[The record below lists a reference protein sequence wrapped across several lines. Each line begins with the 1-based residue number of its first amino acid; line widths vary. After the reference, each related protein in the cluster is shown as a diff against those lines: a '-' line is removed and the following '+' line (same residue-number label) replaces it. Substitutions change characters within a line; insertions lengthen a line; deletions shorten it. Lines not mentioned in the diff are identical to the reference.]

1 MFPGGFEGYLCSP
14 GVGGGISWSETY
26 SRLFSY
32 VNLNFPRE
40 EGLDPLYPPPLDP
53 RMLSTLLRNVNE
65 SFRETL
71 VFYSAGDVFR
81 CPGGQYRC

>member
-14 GVGGGISWSETY
+14 GVGGDKLV
-26 SRLFSY
+26 RDLFSIIF
-32 VNLNFPRE
+32 LCKFEFSQGGGSRP
-40 EGLDPLYPPPLDP
+40 PLPPPLDP